1 MKEIEIKPLTREA
14 FAPFGDVI
22 ETENAHS
29 FPINGGKCTRYHD
42 LAKIETAG
50 DKGRPMISLVRG
62 EPYPLPLKL
71 TMVERHP
78 LGSQAFIPLTDNP
91 FLVVVSGG
99 DQRRAERADR
109 LSHSAGP
116 GRQHRPQCL
125 ARHTDAA
132 GRRFG
137 LRRRRPRRR
146 RRQSGRAFLRAAIP
160 AALTAGLGPEGG
172 PAPFEWAPSSAS

>member
-22 ETENAHS
+22 ETENAYS

-50 DKGRPMISLVRG
+50 EKARPMISLVRG

-78 LGSQAFIPLTDNP
+78 LGSQAFIPLSDNP
-91 FLVVVSGG
+91 FLVVVSEETKDGPSEPIAFRTAPGQGVNIARNVWHGILTPLDDVSDFAVVDRGG
-99 DQRRAERADR
+99 EGVN
-109 LSHSAGP
+109 LEEHFFEEP
-116 GRQHRPQCL
+116 FL
-125 ARHTDAA
+125 
-132 GRRFG
+132 
-137 LRRRRPRRR
+137 LR
-146 RRQSGRAFLRAAIP
+146 
-160 AALTAGLGPEGG
+160 
-172 PAPFEWAPSSAS
+172 

>member
-1 MKEIEIKPLTREA
+1 MKEIVIKPLTREA

-22 ETENAHS
+22 ETENAYS

-50 DKGRPMISLVRG
+50 EKARPMISLVRG

-91 FLVVVSGG
+91 FLVVVSEETAEGPSEPIAFRTAPGQGVNIARNVWHGILTPLEDVSDFAVVDRGG
-99 DQRRAERADR
+99 EGVNLEEHFFEQPF
-109 LSHSAGP
+109 L
-116 GRQHRPQCL
+116 
-125 ARHTDAA
+125 
-132 GRRFG
+132 
-137 LRRRRPRRR
+137 LR
-146 RRQSGRAFLRAAIP
+146 
-160 AALTAGLGPEGG
+160 
-172 PAPFEWAPSSAS
+172 

>member
-1 MKEIEIKPLTREA
+1 MKEIEIRPLTREA

-50 DKGRPMISLVRG
+50 DKARPMISLVRG

-91 FLVVVSGG
+91 FLVVVSGETNEG
-99 DQRRAERADR
+99 PSEPIAFRTAPGQGVNIARNVWHGILTPLEDVSDFAVVDR
-109 LSHSAGP
+109 GGEGVNLEEHFFEVP
-116 GRQHRPQCL
+116 FL
-125 ARHTDAA
+125 
-132 GRRFG
+132 
-137 LRRRRPRRR
+137 LR
-146 RRQSGRAFLRAAIP
+146 
-160 AALTAGLGPEGG
+160 
-172 PAPFEWAPSSAS
+172 

>member
-91 FLVVVSGG
+91 FLVVVSGETKEG
-99 DQRRAERADR
+99 PSEPIAFRTAPGQGVNIARNVWHGILTPLDDVSDFAVVDR
-109 LSHSAGP
+109 GGEGVNLEEHFFEEP
-116 GRQHRPQCL
+116 FL
-125 ARHTDAA
+125 
-132 GRRFG
+132 
-137 LRRRRPRRR
+137 LR
-146 RRQSGRAFLRAAIP
+146 
-160 AALTAGLGPEGG
+160 
-172 PAPFEWAPSSAS
+172 

>member
-22 ETENAHS
+22 ETENAYS

-50 DKGRPMISLVRG
+50 EKARPMISLVRG

-91 FLVVVSGG
+91 FLVVVSEETKDGPSEPIAFRTAPGQGVNIARNVWHGILTPLDDVSDFAVVDRGG
-99 DQRRAERADR
+99 EGVN
-109 LSHSAGP
+109 LEEHFFEEP
-116 GRQHRPQCL
+116 FL
-125 ARHTDAA
+125 
-132 GRRFG
+132 
-137 LRRRRPRRR
+137 LR
-146 RRQSGRAFLRAAIP
+146 
-160 AALTAGLGPEGG
+160 
-172 PAPFEWAPSSAS
+172 